1 MRITLLPLVLF
12 ALAVGPAYARAQ
24 TPGEDD
30 CNNGGTVISGLG
42 VFIFDNTNAAMGAEG
57 QNESLCYQ
65 FGSSSVD
72 HDVWFAWTAPTTSTF
87 IVNTCESQPDTKIAA
102 YPGNG
107 CPATGSALDCN
118 DDTCNL
124 QSEIT
129 FQGTAG
135 SSYMLQIG
143 TFPGAPGGPGNLIIS
158 SSGPSGPGNDDCSS
172 PAEIPSGPGTFPYD
186 CTSATTGNEGQ
197 GEILCYAFGTSSIKE
212 DVWFVWTASFT
223 GMAEM
228 TTCGLT
234 DDDTKI
240 AIYPFGAAGACPQA
254 GSAIACNDDAC
265 GLQSTIAF
273 AAVGGAMY
281 SIQIGRSPLAGG
293 GATASGNFKILQTPP
308 SWGRNY
314 GVGYSGD
321 YKGPLHGQ
329 LDVHGN
335 PIYESDLCIP
345 AGGAPQLGGAS
356 GPQIL
361 ISGAQLGL
369 TPQCSNPAPGV
380 PCRVE
385 VDAFSRGRDD
395 PLQPV
400 LGEGGHIFFS
410 VDEWAKGVPST
421 MIDSNGNAFIVEPSV
436 NTEGAGGASE
446 ASADVFTLIPGL
458 LPGPLPPPQAGAPSG
473 NLAVLD
479 GDGRRSASG
488 HQYPGVG
495 LVEPNPPSPGADNAG
510 SNADILD
517 LSPIDSN
524 AEGSISSSN
533 PAFFSLDGDIF
544 DPFEQMPNSGSA
556 GANNQFPGDILIA
569 DGTQTLVYATASQ
582 LGIESDGVYNDID
595 ALVLWDNGDN
605 VYQPASHPYQWT
617 EDFDGDGI
625 MDADMLLFSV
635 RRGSPIIGS
644 LDSIFGLPIEPGDL
658 LVPPVSMHGSNL
670 TAGPGTP
677 GVFVAAET
685 MGLRTSRG
693 GAEESD
699 DLNSADVSSG
709 AVYDCNENGKD
720 DAIDCSDGTSDDNNL
735 NGIPDECEDIVEFC
749 SGQALS
755 SALTSHCPCGNSD
768 TESVGLAGC
777 GNGNSVSGT
786 YTGASLRATGSNS
799 VTTSSSTWLTLEG
812 SGLIKNQPGLY
823 FQGNNAINNGDGVH
837 FGDGLRCAGGS
848 VIRLQVRVADTAG
861 ISETSIDIVAKG
873 GVSSGDIKYYQLW
886 YRDPASSLCGSTF
899 NLTNGVEVLFTP

>member
-1 MRITLLPLVLF
+1 
-12 ALAVGPAYARAQ
+12 
-24 TPGEDD
+24 
-30 CNNGGTVISGLG
+30 
-42 VFIFDNTNAAMGAEG
+42 
-57 QNESLCYQ
+57 
-65 FGSSSVD
+65 
-72 HDVWFAWTAPTTSTF
+72 
-87 IVNTCESQPDTKIAA
+87 
-102 YPGNG
+102 
-107 CPATGSALDCN
+107 
-118 DDTCNL
+118 
-124 QSEIT
+124 
-129 FQGTAG
+129 
-135 SSYMLQIG
+135 MLQIG
-143 TFPGAPGGPGNLIIS
+143 TFPGASGGFGTFNIS
-158 SSGPSGPGNDDCSS
+158 SSGPSNDDCNS

-197 GEILCYAFGTSSIKE
+197 GEILCYAFGTSLIKE

-223 GMAEM
+223 GMAEI

-240 AIYPFGAAGACPQA
+240 AVYPVGAAGACPQA

-265 GLQSTIAF
+265 GLQSRIAF

-293 GATASGNFKILQTPP
+293 GASAPGNFKILQTPP

-335 PIYESDLCIP
+335 PILESDLCIP

-356 GPQIL
+356 GPQIIL
-361 ISGAQLGL
+361 SGAQLGL
-369 TPQCSNPAPGV
+369 TPQCGNPAPGF
-380 PCRVE
+380 PCKVE

-421 MIDSNGNAFIVEPSV
+421 ITDSQGNTMIIEPSV
-436 NTEGAGGASE
+436 NSEGAGMAAE
-446 ASADVFTLIPGL
+446 AAADVFTLIPGL
-458 LPGPLPPPQAGAPSG
+458 LPGPVPPPQVGQSFG

-479 GDGRRSASG
+479 GDGRRSTSG
-488 HQYPGVG
+488 HQYPGYG
-495 LVEPNPPSPGADNAG
+495 LIEPNVPNSGPFNMG
-510 SNADILD
+510 SNTDILD
-517 LSPIDSN
+517 ITALDSDL
-524 AEGSISSSN
+524 EGSISSTN

-544 DPFEQMPNSGSA
+544 DPLEQWPNSNSA

-582 LGIESDGVYNDID
+582 LGIGSDDIYNDID

-617 EDFDGDGI
+617 EDMNGDGV
-625 MDADMLLFSV
+625 MDADMVIFSV

-644 LDSIFGLPIEPGDL
+644 LDSIFGIPIEPGDL
-658 LVPPVSMHGSNL
+658 LVPPVSTHGSNL
-670 TAGPGTP
+670 LAGPGTP
-677 GVFVAAET
+677 GVFVAAEA
-685 MGLRTSRG
+685 MGLRTSRS
-693 GAEESD
+693 GADESD
-699 DLNSADVSSG
+699 DLDSADVG
-709 AVYDCNENGKD
+709 DDPFYDCNDNGKD
-720 DAIDCSDGTSDDNNL
+720 DAIDCSDGTSDDNNH

-749 SGQALS
+749 SGQVFS
-755 SALTSHCPCGNSD
+755 SPLTCQCPCGNCD
-768 TESVGLAGC
+768 TETEGLAGC

-786 YTGASLRATGSNS
+786 YTGASLVVTGSNS

-812 SGLIKNQPGLY
+812 AGLIKNQPGLY

-873 GVSSGDIKYYQLW
+873 GVSSGDIKNYQLW
-886 YRDPASSLCGSTF
+886 YRDPASSLCGTTF
-899 NLTNGVEVLFTP
+899 NLTNGVQVLFTP